1 MTPARPVPAE
11 ITSLVAQILEI
22 DAGLVTP
29 DVLFTDLGRTSLQEI
44 ELLTAIEDRYRITLD
59 FGTFVDLK
67 TVGDLS
73 IAVAAATGR

>member
-1 MTPARPVPAE
+1 MTE
-11 ITSLVAQILEI
+11 ITSLVAQILDI
-22 DAGLVTP
+22 DARLVTP
-29 DVLFTDLGRTSLQEI
+29 DALFADLGRTSLQEI

-73 IAVAAATGR
+73 TAIAAATGQ

>member
-1 MTPARPVPAE
+1 MTTARPVPAE

-29 DVLFTDLGRTSLQEI
+29 DALFADLGRTSLQEI

>member
-1 MTPARPVPAE
+1 MTTE
-11 ITSLVAQILEI
+11 LIDLVARILEI

-29 DVLFTDLGRTSLQEI
+29 DALFADLGRTSLQEI

-73 IAVAAATGR
+73 IAVAAATGQ

>member
-1 MTPARPVPAE
+1 MTTALPVPVE
-11 ITSLVAQILEI
+11 IHSLVARILEV
-22 DAGLVTP
+22 DADLVTP
-29 DVLFTDLGRTSLQEI
+29 DALFTDLGRTSLQEI

-73 IAVAAATGR
+73 IAIAAATGQ